1 MKQLLSIFC
10 VMLSAFVAAA
20 AGPVS
25 ATNGHLT
32 ATYENG
38 IVTITTPGLETPV
51 ATITTGLKSDTLKAE
66 AVSHPKQKFNLLTLR
81 GPEGSVA
88 FKIEGTCASFTI
100 AYNRSASPI
109 TVNWNAS
116 AVVLPD
122 VFAEDEVLLPDR
134 TERRLPPFVPL
145 YLALLGNG
153 EATLACIP
161 VKAKSAAVLSADL
174 KTLTINSKNNEDYI
188 FVLNAAPGAWHRT
201 ALPVRP
207 GEFKILED
215 WQPPYPAL
223 WRAAM
228 PVEQDFIPI
237 GNGSWSVWNI
247 ITVTG
252 KGNPTDLPPRAV
264 MTNRET
270 RRTWNGGFEDSY
282 RYPAEF
288 LDGKAK
294 LVHPSFRGRIVH
306 DLKRPVCIYAWQQGQ
321 HPDAPMPE
329 KFLPPWVS
337 SIKIHRSTNTTY
349 GMLATT
355 CNVTALFEKIFYR
368 GEAALKTA
376 EIAAMLK
383 SMQCFV
389 ESIRGRI
396 ESGREWRLEM
406 LKLAAR
412 WKTLYPA
419 LAIETDKL
427 ATAVNEIEH
436 FYELDRKRIKFPTDV
451 EALGQRV
458 LKLAASGLDN
468 ETKEEEAKKLG
479 RAIRAIGGTQDNL
492 VAKFRHVGKCVRR
505 MALIG
510 YMTAQS
516 PEAAEFWGEVY
527 HRTEPL
533 LQGYYGHDG
542 K

>member
-1 MKQLLSIFC
+1 MKHLLSIFC
-10 VMLSAFVAAA
+10 VMLSAFAAAA

-38 IVTITTPGLETPV
+38 VVTITTPKLKAPV
-51 ATITTGLKSDTLKAE
+51 ATITTGLKTATLKAE
-66 AVSHPKQKFNLLTLR
+66 AVSHPKQKFHLLTLR
-81 GPEGSVA
+81 GPDGSVA
-88 FKIEGTCASFTI
+88 FKVEGTSPRFTI
-100 AYNRSASPI
+100 AYNRSASPV
-109 TVNWNAS
+109 TVSWNAA

-122 VFAEDEVLLPDR
+122 VFAEDEVLLPGR
-134 TERRLPPFVPL
+134 AARQLPPFVPL
-145 YLALLGNG
+145 YLALLGDG

-161 VKAKSAAVLSADL
+161 VKAKSAAVLSGDL

-188 FVLNAAPGAWHRT
+188 FVLNAAPGAWHKT
-201 ALPVRP
+201 TLPAKP
-207 GEFKILED
+207 GEFKTIDD

-223 WRAAM
+223 WRAAV
-228 PVEQDFIPI
+228 PVAQDFIPV

-252 KGNPTDLPPRAV
+252 KGRPTDLPPRAA
-264 MTNRET
+264 MTNQET
-270 RRTWNGGFEDSY
+270 RRTWNGGFEGTY

-294 LVHPSFRGRIVH
+294 LMHPAFPRKIVH
-306 DLKRPVCIYAWQQGQ
+306 DLERPVFIYAWQQGQ
-321 HPDAPMPE
+321 KAETLLPE
-329 KFLPPWVS
+329 KFLPPWVADNR
-337 SIKIHRSTNTTY
+337 IHRSTNTNY
-349 GMLATT
+349 GMHATT
-355 CNVTALFEKIFYR
+355 CNVTAQFEKIFYR
-368 GEAALKTA
+368 DEAEKKTA

-406 LKLAAR
+406 LKFAAR

-419 LAIETDKL
+419 LAPETDKL
-427 ATAVNEIEH
+427 AAAVNEIDRL
-436 FYELDRKRIKFPTDV
+436 YELDRERIKFPTDV
-451 EALGQRV
+451 EALGKEV
-458 LKLAASGLDN
+458 LKLAVSQLDG
-468 ETKEEEAKKLG
+468 EAKEEGAKKLG
-479 RAIRAIGGTQDNL
+479 RAIRAIGGTQDNMI
-492 VAKFRHVGKCVRR
+492 AKFRHVGKCVRR
-505 MALIG
+505 MAVMG
-510 YMTAQS
+510 RMAASS
-516 PEAAEFWGEVY
+516 PEAAEFWSEVY
-527 HRTEPL
+527 RRTEPL